1 MGRKWA
7 QAYAS
12 TGASG
17 STLSCTAAER
27 PRAHVQT
34 LIVIVILLVSVTLF
48 TRDARV
54 YIIDPLESMYSVLTV
69 GGAACHPNA
78 NAWLR
83 KTQTARLVHRTM

>member
-69 GGAACHPNA
+69 AQHATRRKCLAA
-78 NAWLR
+78 
-83 KTQTARLVHRTM
+83 KHRPPD